1 MLHSQRRVVA
11 LLMLALAFGAVG
23 CAGMP
28 ASRVS
33 STQAESSSEDVAAA
47 ERKHAAS
54 VIARWQAMQQSNAH
68 AGHVHINGICPYG
81 IQDPRRPAPGLRSA
95 LITPA

>member
-1 MLHSQRRVVA
+1 MRGH
-11 LLMLALAFGAVG
+11 
-23 CAGMP
+23 AGEP
-28 ASRVS
+28 
-33 STQAESSSEDVAAA
+33 SEFHAGSEFIGDVAAA

-81 IQDPRRPAPGLRSA
+81 IQDPRRPAPALR
-95 LITPA
+95 

>member
-1 MLHSQRRVVA
+1 MFHSQRLAVA
-11 LLMLALAFGAVG
+11 SLMLTLALGAVG
-23 CAGMP
+23 CAGTP

-33 STQAESSSEDVAAA
+33 SAQAEGSSDDVATA

-81 IQDPRRPAPGLRSA
+81 IQDPRRPTPGLR
-95 LITPA
+95 